1 MLRVGHS
8 TWGEL
13 ALLRENGRGVF
24 AAEETALV
32 PGLSAPL
39 AEVLCTRARID
50 NLPTAE
56 PLKAAEVTT
65 FDADGSHASGS
76 AAPD

>member
-1 MLRVGHS
+1 VLRVGHS

-13 ALLRENGRGVF
+13 ALLREHERVLF

-50 NLPTAE
+50 NLPNAE
-56 PLKAAEVTT
+56 PLKSTWGHDLRRGRIPRVR
-65 FDADGSHASGS
+65 
-76 AAPD
+76 